1 MGKRRD
7 RILTQR
13 KVSRPLWRRAL
24 IPGGVA
30 FLGVAL
36 VAGLVWAGRPQGE
49 GAAALGGG
57 AASEGVNI
65 FYGSACH
72 DCPPYTEQQAMP
84 ALRTRSWSGPIE
96 VHDFLKPRERELLT
110 KMITEIGLTST
121 PPEVGSALA
130 PATFHIA
137 VLNLGT
143 SRVVLLGHPPDS
155 LIRQVLAHE
164 GLPPRL
170 VVSQEEMHIADVA
183 ATKYELWD
191 FQGRVASFPI
201 TTPLKEALARMSASR

>member
-1 MGKRRD
+1 MNHMGKRHD

-49 GAAALGGG
+49 ETASAGAGPAAGG
-57 AASEGVNI
+57 VHI

-72 DCPPYTEQQAMP
+72 DCPPYTEQPSMP

-110 KMITEIGLTST
+110 KMLAEIGLTS
-121 PPEVGSALA
+121 PPPDVGSALG
-130 PATFHIA
+130 PATYHIA
-137 VLNLGT
+137 VLPLGT
-143 SRVVLLGHPPDS
+143 SKVVLLGHPPEN
-155 LIRQVLAHE
+155 LIRQ
-164 GLPPRL
+164 GSTRD
-170 VVSQEEMHIADVA
+170 S
-183 ATKYELWD
+183 
-191 FQGRVASFPI
+191 
-201 TTPLKEALARMSASR
+201 